1 MQYNVNVR
9 IILLHYIYGFLK
21 KKNQKLVLST
31 NKMLYLQKQPL
42 VGTL

>member
-1 MQYNVNVR
+1 MLTCELFYCT
-9 IILLHYIYGFLK
+9 IFMGFLK

>member
-9 IILLHYIYGFLK
+9 IILFHYIYRFLK
-21 KKNQKLVLST
+21 KNNQKLVLST

-42 VGTL
+42 VGTV